1 MRLPDD
7 TQRLAIV
14 GRTGSG
20 KTIAALWHLS
30 KRNFAGHRDSVPW
43 IIIDYKGDEN
53 IAKIPGL
60 QELAVTDK
68 PPKRAGIYVIR
79 PFPESDDENVH
90 RFLMRVWENG
100 NTGIYLDEG
109 YMIGRFNTAYRAI
122 LTQGRSKHIPVIT
135 LSQAPAWV
143 SPFIFRES
151 EFVQSFHLQTPAD
164 VKRMSEF
171 IPGADIPG
179 LVQHKYHSYYWNV
192 QEYELTFLKPVPK
205 ADEILDR
212 FDDRMTRTRYLA

>member
-1 MRLPDD
+1 MRFPDD
-7 TQRLAIV
+7 TQRHAIV

-20 KTIAALWHLS
+20 KTQAALWALQ
-30 KRNFAGHRDSVPW
+30 KRNYHRNPW
-43 IIIDYKGDEN
+43 IIIDYKGDPS

-60 QELAVTDK
+60 TELALRDRI
-68 PPKRAGIYVIR
+68 PKQAGLYVIR
-79 PFPESDDENVH
+79 PFPESDDEAVH
-90 RFLMRVWENG
+90 EFMMRIWERG

-151 EFVQSFHLQTPAD
+151 EFIQSFHLQTPAD
-164 VKRMSEF
+164 VKRINEF
-171 IPGADIPG
+171 IPGAD
-179 LVQHKYHSYYWNV
+179 VAHMEKYHSYYWNV
-192 QEYELTFLKPVPK
+192 LDFELTFLRPVPK
-205 ADEILDR
+205 LDVILDR
-212 FDDRMTRTRYLA
+212 FDSKRAVRTWAM